1 MIWYQI
7 PMSKPP
13 KRSWRPDLRPPGLHM
28 GRGGRT
34 KDRDVSERRCI
45 VTGETAP
52 KAGLIRFVVGPDG
65 TVVPD
70 VLEKLPGRGMWVAA
84 DRAALDKAGKGQFSR
99 SAKAPVV
106 VPDGLADEVERQMV
120 RRVVDLIAL
129 ARKAGLA
136 VCGFE
141 KVKGWLA
148 GGERVR
154 ALLQASDGSER
165 GKTKLWTP
173 EGARYFGCLTAQE
186 LGLAFGRGEV
196 IHGALA
202 SGRLSDRVVEEA
214 TKLKGLREIDGGEG
228 TVGKDK

>member
-1 MIWYQI
+1 
-7 PMSKPP
+7 
-13 KRSWRPDLRPPGLHM
+13 M

-52 KAGLIRFVVGPDG
+52 KAGLIRFVIGPDNM
-65 TVVPD
+65 VYPD
-70 VLEKLPGRGMWVAA
+70 VLEKLPGRGMWVTASR
-84 DRAALDKAGKGQFSR
+84 DALDKAGKGQFSK
-99 SAKAPVV
+99 SAKQAVN
-106 VPDGLADEVERQMV
+106 VPDGLTDEVERQLV

-129 ARKAGLA
+129 ARKAGSA

-141 KVKGWLA
+141 KVKGWVS

-196 IHGALA
+196 VHGALA

-214 TKLKGLREIDGGEG
+214 VKLKSLREIEGGEG
-228 TVGKDK
+228 TDRKDKETT

>member
-1 MIWYQI
+1 
-7 PMSKPP
+7 
-13 KRSWRPDLRPPGLHM
+13 M

-52 KAGLIRFVVGPDG
+52 KAGLIRFVIGPDNM
-65 TVVPD
+65 VYPD
-70 VLEKLPGRGMWVAA
+70 VLEKLPGRGMWVTASR
-84 DRAALDKAGKGQFSR
+84 DALDKAGKGQFSK
-99 SAKAPVV
+99 SAKQAVD
-106 VPDGLADEVERQMV
+106 VPDGLTDEVERQLA

-129 ARKAGLA
+129 ARKAGSA

-141 KVKGWLA
+141 KVKGWVS

-196 IHGALA
+196 VHGALA

-214 TKLKGLREIDGGEG
+214 VKLKSLREIEGGEG
-228 TVGKDK
+228 TDRKDIETT